1 MVCQLNSTYQLHLL
15 GSISASFL
23 KILFN
28 LYFSMF
34 GYVVGTNDQKEEDE
48 LLRAI
53 FWNIFYGLRF
63 FTIIYV
69 ANITSKQVSA
79 MKITFL

>member
-1 MVCQLNSTYQLHLL
+1 
-15 GSISASFL
+15 
-23 KILFN
+23 
-28 LYFSMF
+28 MF

-63 FTIIYV
+63 LTIIYV

-79 MKITFL
+79 IKTKISNDYIFDL